1 MHRFDTST
9 PPRLAIQFRAGTIAI
24 ATGDVTETTVDLQ
37 PRNDSQSARDLVA
50 ATTIEQHG
58 NEIVVIVPKRFG
70 NLLGRSTDLALT
82 VSAPHDTA
90 LVMSSSSA
98 DIVATGRYATSTV
111 TTGSGDVD
119 IDQLSDSAD
128 VRSGS
133 GVVRV
138 RSVTG
143 DLKVLNGSG
152 DIEVG
157 AVGGSASVQTGSGD
171 VTVAS
176 GGAALD
182 VKSGS
187 GDVSVGSAPADLR
200 IRTASGDIAIDTVA
214 AGEVRAKA
222 ASGDIR
228 AGVRSGTAA
237 WLDVRTISGKVSS
250 GLDAG
255 RAPEVDERQAR
266 LQLETV
272 SGDIRLVRV

>member
-1 MHRFDTST
+1 MHRFETTT
-9 PPRLAIQFRAGTIAI
+9 PPQLAIRFPAGTIAI
-24 ATGDVTETTVDLQ
+24 STADVTETTVDLQ
-37 PRNDSQSARDLVA
+37 PLHDSQGARDLVA
-50 ATTIEQHG
+50 ATTVEQRG
-58 NEIVVIVPKRFG
+58 NVVAVVVPKRFG
-70 NLLGRSTDLALT
+70 HLLGRSSELALT
-82 VSAPHDTA
+82 ITAPHETA
-90 LVMSSSSA
+90 LAVESGSA
-98 DIVATGRYATSTV
+98 DIVAAGRYTTSTI

-119 IDQLSDSAD
+119 LDELSDSAD

-133 GVVRV
+133 GAIRV
-138 RSVTG
+138 RTVAG
-143 DLKVLNGSG
+143 DLKVVDGSG
-152 DIEVG
+152 RVEVG
-157 AVGGSASVQTGSGD
+157 AVTGSATVQTGSGD

-176 GGAALD
+176 GGAALE

-214 AGEVRAKA
+214 AGEVRVKA

-237 WLDVRTISGKVSS
+237 WLDVRTISGRVVS
-250 GLDAG
+250 GLDVG
-255 RAPEVDERQAR
+255 PAPEGDEREAR